1 MNAPAPGSP
10 EWQKLMTA
18 SKVAAV
24 LGLSPWESPRSL
36 WLKMRGDLPAD
47 PGNDATRRGQ
57 YLEDGILN
65 WWSDRHPDIVYPTP
79 QAFLM
84 REDWAASTPDLVV
97 EDDGFG
103 NRAVVDAKTAARD
116 DDWGQPGTDEIP
128 PYYLAQML
136 WQMWTHDA
144 QVGYVAVLFGTRLRF
159 EEYVVQRDDELIAGI
174 VAKCRAFYDSLS
186 QDVPPPLD
194 DHVADYAATVKTVTG
209 INAQEAVELADNV
222 AADYLQALAYKDA
235 APIFAARVLDAMG
248 EAQYATHNGQRIAR
262 RQKKGDG
269 VSLVRIAALPNVT
282 NTIPEEE
289 DAA

>member
-1 MNAPAPGSP
+1 MINAPAPGSP

-36 WLKMRGDLPAD
+36 WLKMRGDTPAD

-57 YLEDGILN
+57 YLEHGILA
-65 WWSDRHPDIVYPTP
+65 WWGDRHATGRDFRDQDFRTHPDNP
-79 QAFLM
+79 
-84 REDWAASTPDLVV
+84 WAASTPDAWVA
-97 EDDGFG
+97 DDGFG
-103 NRAVVDAKTAARD
+103 NVAVVDAKSAARD
-116 DDWGQPGTDEIP
+116 DDWGRPGTDEIP
-128 PYYLAQML
+128 PYYLAQLL

-194 DHVADYAATVKTVTG
+194 DSVATYEAMRKLHADIDPDA
-209 INAQEAVELADNV
+209 AVEMSPVKAVEFLNAR
-222 AADYLQALAYKDA
+222 AALAQAEKWERQTKSELLDLMGT
-235 APIFAARVLDAMG
+235 ARI
-248 EAQYATHNGQRIAR
+248 ATCNGQTIAR
-262 RQKKGDG
+262 RQPNKYG
-269 VSLVRIAALPNVT
+269 VSLVAVAKHIT
-282 NTIPEEE
+282 EEE
-289 DAA
+289 AA